1 MGMFICLFVVGFCF
15 LYFET
20 KQKGEY
26 FLAGLNSD
34 VFSFIPKSWEY
45 NLLLTT
51 LSQIRLKKRRKRESE
66 RENQNRWGREHRGH
80 SLREDPCRVIHRI
93 ARKFQNLTNED
104 SCYKI
109 HVSFKWIK
117 QIGFKHKLQSIK
129 QLVKLMDHSVFDR
142 HYSHFVIFKSV

>member
-1 MGMFICLFVVGFCF
+1 MGMFICLLVVGFCF

-104 SCYKI
+104 SCSKI
-109 HVSFKWIK
+109 HVSFKCIK